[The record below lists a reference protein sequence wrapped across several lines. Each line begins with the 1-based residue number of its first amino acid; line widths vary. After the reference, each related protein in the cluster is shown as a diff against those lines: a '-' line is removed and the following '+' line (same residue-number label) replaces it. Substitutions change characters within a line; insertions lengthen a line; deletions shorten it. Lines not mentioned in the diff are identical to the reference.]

1 MSCVSNLLTNCC
13 KFRVTSQL
21 VLVNQSKDHKPVS
34 KWLQRIWIFYQIFLV
49 PRSWHQLVT
58 CIVSTFLGCLIP
70 VSKGSGNHRLLKR
83 VLEHTSQLHAYIKV
97 KIRPGTWD
105 LRAFGKNFTSG
116 EGLASKTWI
125 SLLHTAQTAKKAR
138 PTLDGENLIFPAVLN
153 QPLWLAFK
161 LIINWNCNT
170 ECGSVP

>member
-97 KIRPGTWD
+97 KIRPETWD

-125 SLLHTAQTAKKAR
+125 SLLHTASQNLSTNSEESKAYIGWWKSDV
-138 PTLDGENLIFPAVLN
+138 PSSAQSATLTSFQAYH
-153 QPLWLAFK
+153 
-161 LIINWNCNT
+161 
-170 ECGSVP
+170 